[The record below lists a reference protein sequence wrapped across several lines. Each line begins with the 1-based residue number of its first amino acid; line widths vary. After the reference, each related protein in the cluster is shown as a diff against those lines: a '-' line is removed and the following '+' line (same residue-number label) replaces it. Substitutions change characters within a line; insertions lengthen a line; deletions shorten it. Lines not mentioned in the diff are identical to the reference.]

1 MSARIETLLATI
13 FGAIFIALS
22 LLVTVEVVARKFF
35 GIALEGSFELGG
47 YALAVGS
54 TLAFTLAL
62 FGRNHIRIDILHDRL
77 PAAIRAMLNLMSLLL
92 MAAFAG
98 LLGYLSVAVIADTLD
113 YRSTAQ
119 TSWATP
125 LIYPQSA
132 WLAGQMIFML
142 VSFALL
148 CKGVWLLV
156 RGRVGQ
162 IDDEF
167 HPKSIKQELEEELD
181 NMTERSVMPERRE
194 EVA

>member
-13 FGAIFIALS
+13 FGAIFLALS
-22 LLVTVEVVARKFF
+22 VLVTVEVLARKFF

-62 FGRNHIRIDILHDRL
+62 FGRNHIRIDILHDRM
-77 PAAIRAMLNLMSLLL
+77 PAAIRAALNLMSLLL

-98 LLGYLSVAVIADTLD
+98 LLGYLSVAVITDTLD

-132 WLAGQMIFML
+132 WFAGQVIFML
-142 VSFALL
+142 VSFVML
-148 CKGVWLLV
+148 CKGLWLLIG
-156 RGRVGQ
+156 GRMEQMNEV
-162 IDDEF
+162 F

-181 NMTERSVMPERRE
+181 NMTERSEQPERLK

>member
-13 FGAIFIALS
+13 FGAIFLALS
-22 LLVTVEVVARKFF
+22 VLVTVEVIARKFF

-62 FGRNHIRIDILHDRL
+62 FGRNHIRIDILHDRM
-77 PAAIRAMLNLMSLLL
+77 PAPVRAALNLMSLLL

-98 LLGYLSVAVIADTLD
+98 LLGYLSVGVITDTLD

-125 LIYPQSA
+125 LIYPQSV
-132 WLAGQMIFML
+132 WLAGQMIFMV

-148 CKGVWLLV
+148 CKGLWLLLS
-156 RGRVGQ
+156 RRTAQ
-162 IDDEF
+162 MNSAF
-167 HPKSIKQELEEELD
+167 HPKSIKQELKEELD
-181 NMTERSVMPERRE
+181 NMTERTEQPESLK